1 MRVALAWTVVT
12 EMLVTIAGILV
23 LKFAATHLGPAG
35 FGEYSL
41 SRRAVGMLYLPLV
54 MGFGIAAPRYIA
66 IARAGAMPGYAESAF
81 ATATLTAGLL
91 PALTVILL
99 LNFVPAL
106 GSTILF
112 GSSSLEHLVPPATI
126 ALGGIALHAMVY
138 AIYRGRS
145 EMKLANTLQSIDLA
159 IVPVTAFLISDNSAA
174 AVLTTTGAG
183 WLLFSGIALLHVLYR
198 ERGEWRGFATMRE
211 HLAVLLRFGLPRVP
225 GEFALVGL
233 FAIPSLLAVRAHG
246 IVAAGQFSAALSVLT
261 MAAGTFA
268 PVGLVVLPRASAQ
281 VATGDLPGLRHLVLR
296 ILGGGILL
304 AALGVAIGE
313 LLIPPFIKWYFG
325 EEFLPAVPYFRAILL
340 GTIPYAVYILL
351 RSVLD
356 ALEVKAVN
364 SRNLVI
370 SMCVAVILCLAN
382 RSLIWM
388 CGSIV
393 ASLVLLGSLTL
404 RDTYSRLRLEPA
416 PRPTVIPA

>member
-1 MRVALAWTVVT
+1 MRVALAWTIAT

-23 LKFAATHLGPAG
+23 LKFAGSLLGPVG

-54 MGFGIAAPRYIA
+54 MGLGIAAPRYIA
-66 IARAGAMPGYAESAF
+66 IARAGAMNGYTESAF

-91 PALTVILL
+91 PPFTVIML
-99 LNFVPAL
+99 LNVAPAL
-106 GSTILF
+106 GAVILF
-112 GSSSLEHLVPPATI
+112 GSASLAHLVPPATI
-126 ALGGIALHAMVY
+126 ALAGIALHSMVY

-145 EMKLANTLQSIDLA
+145 EMRLANILQSIDFA
-159 IVPVTAFLISDNSAA
+159 VVPVVAFLVSENDAA

-183 WLLFSGIALLHVLYR
+183 WLMVSGVALLHVLYR
-198 ERGEWRGFATMRE
+198 ERRQWRGFATMRE

-233 FAIPSLLAVRAHG
+233 FAIPSLLAVHAHG
-246 IVAAGQFSAALSVLT
+246 VVAAGQFSAALSVLT

-281 VATGDLPGLRHLVLR
+281 VATGNLPALRHLVLR

-313 LLIPPFIKWYFG
+313 LLIPPFIQWYFG
-325 EEFLPAVPYFRAILL
+325 EEFLPAVPYFRAVLL
-340 GTIPYAVYILL
+340 GAIPYSVYILL

-356 ALEVKAVN
+356 ALDVKAVN

-370 SMCVAVILCLAN
+370 SMCVAVILCLVN

-388 CGSIV
+388 SGSIV

-404 RDTYSRLRLEPA
+404 RDTYARLRLQPTASPA
-416 PRPTVIPA
+416 AIPA

>member
-1 MRVALAWTVVT
+1 
-12 EMLVTIAGILV
+12 
-23 LKFAATHLGPAG
+23 
-35 FGEYSL
+35 
-41 SRRAVGMLYLPLV
+41 
-54 MGFGIAAPRYIA
+54 
-66 IARAGAMPGYAESAF
+66 
-81 ATATLTAGLL
+81 
-91 PALTVILL
+91 
-99 LNFVPAL
+99 
-106 GSTILF
+106 
-112 GSSSLEHLVPPATI
+112 
-126 ALGGIALHAMVY
+126 
-138 AIYRGRS
+138 
-145 EMKLANTLQSIDLA
+145 
-159 IVPVTAFLISDNSAA
+159 
-174 AVLTTTGAG
+174 
-183 WLLFSGIALLHVLYR
+183 
-198 ERGEWRGFATMRE
+198 
-211 HLAVLLRFGLPRVP
+211 
-225 GEFALVGL
+225 
-233 FAIPSLLAVRAHG
+233 
-246 IVAAGQFSAALSVLT
+246 
-261 MAAGTFA
+261 
-268 PVGLVVLPRASAQ
+268 
-281 VATGDLPGLRHLVLR
+281 
-296 ILGGGILL
+296 LL